1 MTSSEFSMSHQQ
13 LPFPKIQLASYYS
26 NNASLGTAPAE
37 QTASVNRRDFI
48 KLAGIAA
55 APVITSQFPFQSPV
69 AAQSLTSSERELLL
83 LAIDVANDAGAHY
96 ADARIIRSQF
106 EAVSTREQTITQ
118 IQNTDSFGIN
128 LRALVG
134 GSWGFAATQVLTR
147 DSVAAMAREAVTMA
161 SANNSVAPSQTTMA
175 PVDIFPDANWVTP
188 HSVDPFLI
196 AIEDKASLLLSIN
209 EEALRVNNVRYASSS
224 ILSVKEERMSAT
236 SEGSLINQTFLRIS
250 PAVNLTA
257 ISDDGRDFQTR
268 SAVVEPAG
276 RGYEYVMGLELTGNA
291 GRWAEEAAMKL
302 HAAPIE
308 PGKWDLVLHPSNLW
322 LTIHESIGHPTEL
335 DRALGFEANYAGT
348 SFIYPPEEVIGKLK
362 LGPEFMQFVGNRTE
376 FGGCAT
382 TGWDDEGVPAE
393 SWPIIKDGIFVD
405 YQTTRDQVGL
415 ISDYTGIERSHGC
428 AYGQDW
434 ESMPFQRMPNV
445 SMLPG
450 EEGFTQE
457 DVIAS
462 TERGILV
469 EGRGSYSIDQQR
481 YNIQFGGQVFWE
493 IRNGRKYQ
501 MLRDLAYVGRTPEFW
516 NSLDVIGGSGTYY
529 LGASFG
535 DAKGQPMQVN
545 AVSHGCPIALFRDI
559 DIINTA

>member
-1 MTSSEFSMSHQQ
+1 MSHQQ
-13 LPFPKIQLASYYS
+13 LPFPKNHLASYYS

-55 APVITSQFPFQSPV
+55 APVITPQFPFQSPV

>member
-1 MTSSEFSMSHQQ
+1 M
-13 LPFPKIQLASYYS
+13 
-26 NNASLGTAPAE
+26 
-37 QTASVNRRDFI
+37 
-48 KLAGIAA
+48 KLAGITAA
-55 APVITSQFPFQSPV
+55 GPAIATRFPLHSPV

-83 LAIDVANDAGAHY
+83 LAIDAAKDAGAHY

-147 DSVAAMAREAVTMA
+147 DSVAAMAREAVTVA
-161 SANNSVAPSQTTMA
+161 NANNAVAPAQTTLA

-196 AIEDKASLLLSIN
+196 AIEDKASLLLRIN

-224 ILSVKEERMSAT
+224 ILSVKEERMLAT
-236 SEGSLINQTFLRIS
+236 TEGSLINQTFLRIN
-250 PAVNLTA
+250 PTVNITA

-268 SAVVEPAG
+268 NAVIEPAG
-276 RGYEYVMGLELTGNA
+276 RGYEYVMGLELAGNA
-291 GRWAEEAAMKL
+291 ERWAEEAAMKL
-302 HAAPIE
+302 EAAPVE

-335 DRALGFEANYAGT
+335 DRAMGFEANYAGT
-348 SFIYPPEEVIGKLK
+348 SFIHPPEDVIGKLK

-450 EEGFTQE
+450 EEGLGQE

-462 TERGILV
+462 TDRGILI

-501 MLRDLAYVGRTPEFW
+501 MLRDIAYVGRTPEFW
-516 NSLDVIGGSGTYY
+516 NALDVIGGSSTYY

-545 AVSHGCPIALFRDI
+545 AVSHGCPISLFRDI

>member
-1 MTSSEFSMSHQQ
+1 MSHQQ
-13 LPFPKIQLASYYS
+13 LPFPKNHLPSYYS
-26 NNASLGTAPAE
+26 NNASFGTAPAE
-37 QTASVNRRDFI
+37 RAASVTRRDFM

-55 APVITSQFPFQSPV
+55 APVIASQFPLQSPV

-128 LRALVG
+128 LRALIG

-161 SANNSVAPSQTTMA
+161 SANNTVAPSQTTMA
-175 PVDIFPDANWVTP
+175 PVDIFPNANWVTP